1 MISLSFKKTIFI
13 LVIFFCLV
21 FYINA
26 NYFIKNDMRYISF
39 FLFLPLLIYAN
50 FNSIKKISTLWQ
62 INIFFICLFTGS
74 IFSKFILNGSYTFFP
89 HLISFSIFY
98 IGLFFFDSLSKQK
111 LLSFI
116 YSYYN
121 IIKICFVLFLGVL
134 FFNYKYSFF
143 LSGFQTH
150 YAIFGIILC
159 IPNSSRVN
167 KLLFLIFCF
176 ISLMFIKKN
185 SAIIILLLWILFY
198 LYKST
203 NKILKKIMIL
213 FYLLLFLFLINN
225 FYTIIGF
232 KENLLPE
239 FSTGNIKTRIIM
251 YQSSI
256 DKFLESPLYGNFFMD
271 SPLIDYNYFAGR
283 DLTDSG
289 YVPVH
294 NDILEILSNGGIFF
308 LVLFLHSIIA
318 PFYYK
323 NKIDESLREHYLIFY
338 FSFIMFIFSSFFNP
352 IFSLPVLSFFC
363 FFNLSL
369 VYSIYFKTYE
379 KQ

>member
-1 MISLSFKKTIFI
+1 MISLSLKKTIFI
-13 LVIFFCLV
+13 LVIFFCLI

-39 FLFLPLLIYAN
+39 LFFLPLLFYAN
-50 FNSIKKISTLWQ
+50 FNSIKKIGTLWQ
-62 INIFFICLFTGS
+62 INIFFVGLLIGS

-89 HLISFSIFY
+89 HLISFSTFY
-98 IGLFFFDSLSKQK
+98 IGLFFFDSLSKEK

-121 IIKICFVLFLGVL
+121 IIKICFLLFIVILI
-134 FFNYKYSFF
+134 FNYRYNFF

-150 YAIFGIILC
+150 YSFFGIILC
-159 IPNSSRVN
+159 IPNSPKLI
-167 KLLFLIFCF
+167 KLLFLILSF
-176 ISLMFIKKN
+176 ISLFLIKKN

-203 NKILKKIMIL
+203 NKVIKKTMIL

-225 FYTIIGF
+225 FYVIIDF

-239 FSTGNIKTRIIM
+239 FSTGNINTRSIM

-256 DKFLESPLYGNFFMD
+256 DKFIESPLYGNFFMD
-271 SPLIDYNYFAGR
+271 SPLIDYHYFAGR

-289 YVPVH
+289 YVPIH

-308 LVLFLHSIIA
+308 LVLFLYSVIA

-352 IFSLPVLSFFC
+352 LFSLPVLSFFC
-363 FFNLSL
+363 FFNFSL